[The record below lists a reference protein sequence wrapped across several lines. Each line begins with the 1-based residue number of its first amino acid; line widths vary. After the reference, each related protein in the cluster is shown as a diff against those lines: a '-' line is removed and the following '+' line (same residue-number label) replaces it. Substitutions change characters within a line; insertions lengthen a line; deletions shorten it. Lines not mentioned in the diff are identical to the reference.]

1 MIIKLNA
8 LNYMFDVEFVEG
20 SDVNWSCI
28 LGRRLEVSLSATQLS
43 KFLFYTVSVF
53 NMHWINILQ
62 VNWTDE
68 VIQTLKLTAQ
78 RHGRLTFNDVTSV
91 TDQTADGRYVCKLCC
106 ALFKDRGAFVEH
118 VTGKHVGLKPELV
131 CKNCGKTFGHRA
143 SLWRHAKICK

>member
-53 NMHWINILQ
+53 NMH
-62 VNWTDE
+62 
-68 VIQTLKLTAQ
+68 
-78 RHGRLTFNDVTSV
+78 
-91 TDQTADGRYVCKLCC
+91 
-106 ALFKDRGAFVEH
+106 
-118 VTGKHVGLKPELV
+118 
-131 CKNCGKTFGHRA
+131 
-143 SLWRHAKICK
+143 